1 LALLVV
7 IDTNVLVSGLI
18 NPDGTPARVLD
29 LLLANVI
36 QAAFDDRVL
45 AEYEEVLTR
54 KPFSFNRKHVQ
65 ALLDHVRLNGTLVSA
80 PPMPPGDYPDRTD
93 LPFAEVALAA
103 GAAALVTG
111 NPAHFSFLAT
121 FGVAVLSPQEF
132 LGKF

>member
-1 LALLVV
+1 MLVV